1 FTQIQPWLK
10 PRDVE
15 LPSGLT
21 VGQNIQL
28 KKISLTTGLTSP
40 PEYLTESD
48 LITLMEKNGIGT
60 DSSIPT
66 HVNSVI
72 QRNYVEVRGNARHMI
87 PTQLGIML
95 VHGYHRID
103 PDLVLPSVRRQIETL
118 ITLVAEGKAS
128 KEDILAHSIANFK
141 TKFMY
146 FQLNINFM
154 DELFQSSFTKLEDSG
169 KPFTQCGQCKRF
181 MNLIQTRTT
190 RLYCSTCDLIC
201 KLPDGAAPFIERPQQ
216 ICPLDGFKLVEC
228 NFKQQIPSQQQQ
240 QSGSGSDSNQTQNN
254 NKTFCICPYCY
265 NFPPEG
271 LKLNPRGSL
280 GERGMRCQRCPN
292 QQCQYGREMNMIGP
306 CFREGECNGVLVL
319 DSTSHPN
326 WRMNCTECQ
335 LQVTFNKEL
344 VASVQVKWNGIC
356 NVCEQMKQ
364 IVVQLRKKIELP
376 QKKKEQPLHP
386 NPNTQTEQQQEQEQI
401 PSTTISEDGTLITGC
416 LDCSEEIHNICHI
429 NESESLQYNNRFGR
443 GQFRGRRSFRGRGH
457 IGGQRGRGSFRGRGR
472 SRGRRGRGGNR
483 NRNEDTSGYEF
494 VGGKKIFNP
503 FA

>member
-141 TKFMY
+141 TKFIRH
-146 FQLNINFM
+146 LPNLKTVVNHLHNV
-154 DELFQSSFTKLEDSG
+154 DNAKDS
-169 KPFTQCGQCKRF
+169 
-181 MNLIQTRTT
+181 
-190 RLYCSTCDLIC
+190 
-201 KLPDGAAPFIERPQQ
+201 
-216 ICPLDGFKLVEC
+216 
-228 NFKQQIPSQQQQ
+228 
-240 QSGSGSDSNQTQNN
+240 
-254 NKTFCICPYCY
+254 
-265 NFPPEG
+265 
-271 LKLNPRGSL
+271 
-280 GERGMRCQRCPN
+280 
-292 QQCQYGREMNMIGP
+292 
-306 CFREGECNGVLVL
+306 
-319 DSTSHPN
+319 
-326 WRMNCTECQ
+326 
-335 LQVTFNKEL
+335 
-344 VASVQVKWNGIC
+344 
-356 NVCEQMKQ
+356 
-364 IVVQLRKKIELP
+364 
-376 QKKKEQPLHP
+376 
-386 NPNTQTEQQQEQEQI
+386 
-401 PSTTISEDGTLITGC
+401 
-416 LDCSEEIHNICHI
+416 
-429 NESESLQYNNRFGR
+429 
-443 GQFRGRRSFRGRGH
+443 
-457 IGGQRGRGSFRGRGR
+457 
-472 SRGRRGRGGNR
+472 
-483 NRNEDTSGYEF
+483 
-494 VGGKKIFNP
+494 
-503 FA
+503 